1 MNTKQKLDDD
11 PVLALGELALDT
23 DKNMFKM
30 GDGATAWSELP
41 HISMPEKFNDEDK
54 LRHKLKRMLL
64 LKYFNMLREELGRTV
79 VPSDLT
85 GPEPQEWRVW
95 MSEHGIAYS
104 RPKFEHLKTDLMGS
118 IIYVPKDFADKALA
132 LGFMP

>member
-1 MNTKQKLDDD
+1 
-11 PVLALGELALDT
+11 
-23 DKNMFKM
+23 
-30 GDGATAWSELP
+30 
-41 HISMPEKFNDEDK
+41 
-54 LRHKLKRMLL
+54 MLL